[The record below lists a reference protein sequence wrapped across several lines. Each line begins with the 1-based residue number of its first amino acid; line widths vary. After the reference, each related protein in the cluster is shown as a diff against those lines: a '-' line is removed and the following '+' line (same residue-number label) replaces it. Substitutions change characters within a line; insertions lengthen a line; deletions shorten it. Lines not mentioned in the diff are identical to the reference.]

1 MKKKTNTIKEP
12 SPVYHVEHQNG
23 ASIFNGDAATAPDIG
38 DANRKERLRHF
49 VYSHLSVDLAQQLEA
64 EDFLIGKPMPNQFK
78 SGELESRLL
87 EAEASGY
94 LSEEETK
101 NMFRAWQYAE

>member
-1 MKKKTNTIKEP
+1 MKKNTSTIKEP
-12 SPVYHVEHQNG
+12 SPVYHVEHQNDVPM
-23 ASIFNGDAATAPDIG
+23 FNGEANVSDIRET
-38 DANRKERLRHF
+38 NRMKKLRDF
-49 VYSHLSVDLAQQLEA
+49 VYSHLPLDLAQQLEA

-101 NMFRAWQYAE
+101 KLFEDW